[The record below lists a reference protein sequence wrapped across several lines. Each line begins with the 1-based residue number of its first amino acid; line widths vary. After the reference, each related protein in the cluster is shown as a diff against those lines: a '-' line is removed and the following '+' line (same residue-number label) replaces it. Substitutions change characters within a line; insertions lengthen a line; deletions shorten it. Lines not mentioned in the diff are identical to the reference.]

1 MSEQV
6 GAIIE
11 EGLSDWQI
19 VQQDSEGMGAVHLKG
34 RWVGDSACRIEVRV
48 AASQTGVSI
57 VDWHEADTHEDGTW
71 CTTLSV
77 PAGGLY
83 RLETR
88 LRGPANVAGE
98 WSPRGDMRHF
108 WGVGDLWIIAGQSNS
123 AGYGRGPY
131 EDPPELGVHLFR
143 NSESWALASHPMNES
158 TDTQHPVNREGGNPG
173 HSPYLQFG
181 RLLQRALHYPI
192 GLVQTS
198 LGGSPLTR
206 WNPHED
212 GPADLFD
219 NMVQCVE
226 KTGGARGI
234 LWYQGES
241 DAGAEEVA
249 ASYARRFTDAVSAW
263 RAALGK
269 AQLPVLTVQLNRV
282 YGRAEP
288 GPDRWWT
295 QVRQAQRHVAQ
306 AVAGVSVVPTL
317 DLPLSDLIHTSPA
330 GNMLLGERLARA
342 ALDAVYGLE
351 SDHRAPDLTRATLVE
366 TQRIVL
372 HFDHVHSRMDSID
385 EGANCFRVEDDAGE
399 VAIEAVRRPM
409 DATIELVLSRPLQGS
424 ARVHGGWG
432 TNPQTVPMD
441 MERFV
446 PMLGFHDVEVETP

>member
-6 GAIIE
+6 GAIID

-19 VQQDSEGMGAVHLKG
+19 VQQNAEGIGTVALKG
-34 RWVGDSACRIEVRV
+34 RWVGSTQCVVEVRV
-48 AASQTGVSI
+48 AAAQTGVSI
-57 VDWHEADTHEDGTW
+57 VDWQPTESNGNGTW
-71 CTTLSV
+71 TTALSV

-88 LRGPANVAGE
+88 LRGPDNAAGE

-108 WGVGDLWIIAGQSNS
+108 WGVGDLWVIAGQSNS

-143 NSESWALASHPMNES
+143 NSETWALASHPMNES
-158 TDTQHPVNREGGNPG
+158 TDTRHPVNREGGNPG

-206 WNPHED
+206 WNPREE

-241 DAGAEEVA
+241 DAGAQAVA
-249 ASYARRFTDAVSAW
+249 ESYARRFADAVSAW
-263 RAALGK
+263 REALHD

-282 YGRAEP
+282 FGRAEP

-295 QVRQAQRHVAQ
+295 QVRQAQRQVAQ
-306 AVAGVSVVPTL
+306 TVEGVAVVSTL

-342 ALDAVYGLE
+342 ALDAVYRCAPN
-351 SDHRAPDLTRATLVE
+351 HQAPDLERAE
-366 TQRIVL
+366 RAEAQRVVL
-372 HFDHVHSRMDSID
+372 HFANVHSRMDCID
-385 EGANCFRVEDDAGE
+385 EGANCFRVEDDGGE

-409 DATIELVLSRPLQGS
+409 DATIELILGRPLQGR

-432 TNPQTVPMD
+432 TNPQIAPMD

-446 PMLGFHDVEVETP
+446 PMLGFYGAEIE